1 MKEKKLETLLYSSAG
16 VAVMA
21 VIIIAVNLIMGAF
34 KSRID
39 LTEEKAY
46 TLNPGTRRILQKLDG
61 PVEVRLYYSQS
72 ETRMP
77 SHLKSYARHVE
88 DLLSEFRQVSK
99 GNIEIKKFDPEPDSE
114 AEELAQLDGIEP
126 QLLPTGDQ
134 LYLGVAISQDPVKV
148 ALPFLPPD
156 RERLLEYDLAR
167 ALSKVISTNKPAIG
181 VMTPLPMF
189 GMPMNPM
196 MMRMGQQG
204 QEPWALITEL
214 KRDFDVRQVPME
226 TEKIEDDIKVLLV
239 IHPKDIKDTA
249 QYAID
254 QFVMRGGKLVA
265 MLDASAV
272 SDRSNQNPQM
282 MGMMPGGPSSL
293 DKLLQA
299 WGIQFENTKVVADM
313 NYARQLRGPNNQAQ
327 IMPAYLFVTSSGI
340 NKEEVVC
347 SQLDEVLLPLAGAF
361 SGTPAAGLKQTV
373 LLKTTT
379 DSQFVDSFMAHMG
392 GQKIVDEFKPSGT
405 AQNLAIRLTGKFKT
419 AYPDG
424 KPAAVKDEKEDAE
437 NKEEKKEEKVED
449 QIKETKGDNVV
460 VLIADSDFIAEP
472 FSGQTQVIPFFNQ
485 KVFQPRFGNLTLV
498 QNLVEQMAGDENLIG
513 SRSRA
518 TQSRP
523 FTLIKEMQKQ
533 ANLRFQDEIKKL
545 EQEQQE
551 AQQRLNEL
559 QQAKKE
565 TGQQRFIL
573 SPEQQAEIAKFRQKE
588 ADAKRKLRD
597 VRKDLKKDIDSLEN
611 RLKWA
616 NIAGM
621 PLLVAIAGIVLAVLR
636 KQRTKAK

>member
-1 MKEKKLETLLYSSAG
+1 
-16 VAVMA
+16 
-21 VIIIAVNLIMGAF
+21 
-34 KSRID
+34 
-39 LTEEKAY
+39 
-46 TLNPGTRRILQKLDG
+46 
-61 PVEVRLYYSQS
+61 
-72 ETRMP
+72 
-77 SHLKSYARHVE
+77 
-88 DLLSEFRQVSK
+88 
-99 GNIEIKKFDPEPDSE
+99 
-114 AEELAQLDGIEP
+114 
-126 QLLPTGDQ
+126 
-134 LYLGVAISQDPVKV
+134 
-148 ALPFLPPD
+148 
-156 RERLLEYDLAR
+156 
-167 ALSKVISTNKPAIG
+167 
-181 VMTPLPMF
+181 MF
-189 GMPMNPM
+189 GMPVNPM

-204 QEPWALITEL
+204 QDPWALISEL
-214 KRDFDVRQVPME
+214 KRDFDVRQVPLDA
-226 TEKIEDDIKVLLV
+226 EKIEDEIKVLLV
-239 IHPKDIKDTA
+239 IHPKDIKETA

-282 MGMMPGGPSSL
+282 MGMMPGGSSSL
-293 DKLLQA
+293 DKLLKA

-313 NYARQLRGPNNQAQ
+313 NFARQLRGPNNQAQ
-327 IMPAYLFVTSSGI
+327 IMPAYLFVTSAGI

-347 SQLDEVLLPLAGAF
+347 SQLDEVLMPLAGAF
-361 SGTPAAGLKQTV
+361 SGTPATGLNQTV

-405 AQNLAIRLTGKFKT
+405 SHNLAIRLSGKFKT
-419 AYPDG
+419 AFPDG
-424 KPAAVKDEKEDAE
+424 KPAAVKDDKEEDKKDDEKT
-437 NKEEKKEEKVED
+437 EEKKDEE
-449 QIKETKGDNVV
+449 QIKEGKSDNVV

-485 KVFQPRFGNLTLV
+485 RVFVPRFGNLTLV

-545 EQEQQE
+545 EEEQQE
-551 AQQRLNEL
+551 AQRRLNEL

-621 PLLVAIAGIVLAVLR
+621 PLLVTIAGIVLAVLR